1 MNQRGMTF
9 IGWLGWIA
17 FAAALVSAVIVYQSR
32 QKVLADLAIVQN
44 RVAGMEQEAAA
55 GQNRLRDLEMQIEG
69 LIKRNQQLDEQ
80 KRASQADSARA
91 IEELTQ
97 RAGALEAENEGL
109 ENKLREAEAELTEAK
124 QELAEARVAPVLQSA
139 QS

>member
-55 GQNRLRDLEMQIEG
+55 GQTRLRDLEMQIEG